1 MMLTKAGEYAV
12 RCMVYLAGETG
23 LRVVPRK
30 EIVEAMDIPGPFLGK
45 IAQALSRAGLIQVV
59 QGARGGYR
67 LLKSAERISL
77 LEVIEAVEGEIF
89 LNECLFRPESC
100 GRSGHCRVHRV
111 WKEAREGLRR
121 TLAGA
126 TLDQLCS
133 QQDTAE
139 PLFRGG
145 EPSSENHFQSK
156 EA

>member
-12 RCMVYLAGETG
+12 RCMVYLAGEAG
-23 LRVVPRK
+23 QGVVARK
-30 EIVEAMDIPGPFLGK
+30 EIAEAMDIPGPFLAK
-45 IAQALSRAGLIQVV
+45 IAQELSRAGLIQVV

-67 LLKSAERISL
+67 LLESAGRISL
-77 LEVIEAVEGEIF
+77 LDVIEAVEGEIF

-126 TLDQLCS
+126 TLDRLCS
-133 QQDTAE
+133 QEDPAA
-139 PLFRGG
+139 PSFRDG
-145 EPSSENHFQSK
+145 ESSSENDFQPK